1 MSENFYPRKSQL
13 KSKHI
18 YLFII
23 ILIIKIKST
32 SFYIQGVCEY
42 NKSYLNTSCFNDK
55 IEMPENFR
63 AGHFETFKDGSL
75 IIEYSEDNS
84 NSNQYEKKLFYGLK
98 KNGRYYF
105 PDESPFK
112 HFEFYNTSNNKYTG
126 RFESKNKIIY
136 LSGDINKEKE
146 YLFST
151 GSYLSVT
158 ELHDVEGNISYYWD
172 TGSFWEI
179 AYIFSYDIIILDLPE
194 NNENHYICVIKPAK
208 TIQISAS
215 EAFSIIKFKFDSFDN
230 YSIINKV
237 NYTESF
243 NCRTI
248 SAFIVYVCQIIV
260 IFF

>member
-1 MSENFYPRKSQL
+1 MNS
-13 KSKHI
+13 
-18 YLFII
+18 I
-23 ILIIKIKST
+23 ILQII
-32 SFYIQGVCEY
+32 
-42 NKSYLNTSCFNDK
+42 N
-55 IEMPENFR
+55 
-63 AGHFETFKDGSL
+63 
-75 IIEYSEDNS
+75 
-84 NSNQYEKKLFYGLK
+84 
-98 KNGRYYF
+98 
-105 PDESPFK
+105 
-112 HFEFYNTSNNKYTG
+112 TG

-230 YSIINKV
+230 YSIINSL
-237 NYTESF
+237 N
-243 NCRTI
+243 
-248 SAFIVYVCQIIV
+248 
-260 IFF
+260 